1 MPFPLRRERNGRR
14 VVKFKDRGEAVKAF
28 TAMADAKTIQSA
40 GSARP
45 AHEGKE
51 ERAAVHDEAARLGST
66 MTRSK
71 ERNKGHLLADRGE
84 RYSMAAKNVENKG
97 GQW

>member
-14 VVKFKDRGEAVKAF
+14 VVKFKNKGEAIKTF
-28 TAMADAKTIQSA
+28 TAMADAKTLRDA

-51 ERAAVHDEAARLGST
+51 ERDAVHTEATRLGSN
-66 MTRSK
+66 MMRSPSDTRM
-71 ERNKGHLLADRGE
+71 LADRKE
-84 RYSMAAKNVENKG
+84 RYSKAAKNVQNEQDSK
-97 GQW
+97 W

>member
-14 VVKFKDRGEAVKAF
+14 VVKFKNRGEAVKAF
-28 TAMADAKTIQSA
+28 TAMADAKTLRDA

-51 ERAAVHDEAARLGST
+51 EREAVHTEATRLSSNMMKSSDKPG
-66 MTRSK
+66 M
-71 ERNKGHLLADRGE
+71 LADRKE
-84 RYSMAAKNVENKG
+84 RYSKAAKNVQKD
-97 GQW
+97 QDSKW